1 MTGFAV
7 SLRPGLVESRLPT
20 DYVSMAKVSR
30 AVPACTT
37 LSAADPDVCCTGDAH
52 RYYAV
57 PPGMRCDGR
66 RLPTPDVWGL
76 VHGGC
81 PARGARWVAWK
92 TS

>member
-37 LSAADPDVCCTGDAH
+37 LSAAEECV
-52 RYYAV
+52 R
-57 PPGMRCDGR
+57 
-66 RLPTPDVWGL
+66 
-76 VHGGC
+76 
-81 PARGARWVAWK
+81 PARRRCIFMQADTR
-92 TS
+92 SLH